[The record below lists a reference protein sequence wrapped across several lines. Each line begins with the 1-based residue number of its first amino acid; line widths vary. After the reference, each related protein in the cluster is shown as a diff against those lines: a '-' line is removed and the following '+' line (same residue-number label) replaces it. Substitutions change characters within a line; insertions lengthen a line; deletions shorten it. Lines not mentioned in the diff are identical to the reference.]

1 MPSEKEIKHLLNLN
15 KKLNKLKY
23 QIKKAK
29 LYAFKL
35 SLDNDN
41 NTFNPYD
48 NEINELQLQEI
59 HLLQEIQYLKHQ
71 ANFNVHSIF
80 SYTTFQGGI

>member
-1 MPSEKEIKHLLNLN
+1 MPSEKEIKNLLNLN
-15 KKLNKLKY
+15 KKLNKVKC

-35 SLDNDN
+35 SLDNDDN
-41 NTFNPYD
+41 DTSNPCD

-59 HLLQEIQYLKHQ
+59 QQIKHEIPAQ
-71 ANFNVHSIF
+71 FDPHSF
-80 SYTTFQGGI
+80 SSLTFSGGF